1 LAAQFAFCAALLLP
15 LWAHAT
21 AFTGL
26 AWPHGEG
33 ARVRGTR
40 RNPWRWLTDARITYA
55 LKLLMVIVLALYAGE
70 FILEI
75 LGRIRG
81 VVYILIASVFFAYLI
96 FPAVA
101 RLRRRMP
108 LVLAIVVIYA
118 AILVAFVIVGLFV
131 VPHIMDDAQML
142 LTRYP
147 DLVARFHSILYNPR
161 DPLTAH
167 LPPWLRDE
175 IARVPTQLADWIR
188 RRGLQVFGQIFVVLA
203 GTVAVIAVFIVI
215 PMVTAYLVL
224 DLDHLKG
231 ILATVVPE
239 DRWRATVGLLS
250 DIDGVIGGFIRGQLL
265 VAVTVGV
272 LITIAMVALRV
283 PYPYLWGLLAVF
295 GDLIPYVG
303 AVLAAVPAVISAVLT
318 NGWINALLVVAAFVL
333 IYEAEGHLIAPNIVG
348 KQVKLSAFV
357 VVVAL
362 LIGAEVAGLFGMLIA
377 VPVAGVLRVVTTRV
391 IEAAKAKA
399 PPS

>member
-1 LAAQFAFCAALLLP
+1 
-15 LWAHAT
+15 
-21 AFTGL
+21 
-26 AWPHGEG
+26 
-33 ARVRGTR
+33 VRGTR
-40 RNPWRWLTDARITYA
+40 RNPWRWLTDARITYV

-118 AILVAFVIVGLFV
+118 AILVALVIVGLFV

-188 RRGLQVFGQIFVVLA
+188 TRGLQVFGQIFVVLA
-203 GTVAVIAVFIVI
+203 GTVAVIAVFIVV

-250 DIDGVIGGFIRGQLL
+250 DIDGVLGGFIRGQLL
-265 VAVTVGV
+265 VALTVGV
-272 LITIAMVALRV
+272 LITIAMVVLRV

-362 LIGAEVAGLFGMLIA
+362 LIGAELAGLFGMLIA

-399 PPS
+399 PP